1 MRTGKNY
8 WHLYIISFYLLPNV
22 IEVNCAISLTSSDY
36 QFLCFSF
43 LFFFC
48 SDAYV
53 PQSHAQ
59 RRRTLI
65 KVHVRSSGKLHFDDN
80 FADTR
85 EIAELEDHDNSNSEG
100 NWFAIS
106 FTK

>member
-8 WHLYIISFYLLPNV
+8 WHYLLPNV

-43 LFFFC
+43 LFFFF

-100 NWFAIS
+100 N
-106 FTK
+106 